1 MKKDNNILFDDN
13 ETREDL
19 LIKDMTPEEIDAE
32 YERIFGKSKSE
43 EQFRADK
50 RDFNECLRVV
60 PGRRNRR

>member
-50 RDFNECLRVV
+50 RDFNEYLRVV